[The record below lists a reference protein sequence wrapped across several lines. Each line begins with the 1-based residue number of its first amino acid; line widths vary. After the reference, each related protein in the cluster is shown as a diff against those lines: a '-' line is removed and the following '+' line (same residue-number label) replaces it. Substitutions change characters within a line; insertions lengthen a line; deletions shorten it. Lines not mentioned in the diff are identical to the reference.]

1 MKKLWSHIARLFA
14 AFGMMLLGL
23 IPCYYKRVLFMTT
36 VYVYYA
42 REGIFHEVTA
52 SKFNE
57 DMDLVKYDE
66 CLEAP
71 FMFGDK
77 VWEGKDL
84 FKSIDRTIIQ
94 KLRQKVPLSQQQSE
108 EIGTIIYRV
117 TPKWLRYPKQDMAND
132 LKRLLENPVTA

>member
-1 MKKLWSHIARLFA
+1 MKKLWGHITQLLA
-14 AFGMMLLGL
+14 ALGILLLGL

-52 SKFNE
+52 SKFNQK
-57 DMDLVKYDE
+57 MDLVKYDE

-71 FMFGDK
+71 FMFGDR

-84 FKSIDRTIIQ
+84 LNSIDRTLIQ
-94 KLRQKVPLSQQQSE
+94 KLRSKIPITKEQSE
-108 EIGTIIYRV
+108 ELGTIIYQAA
-117 TPKWLRYPKQDMAND
+117 PKWLRYGKADMAND
-132 LKRLLENPVTA
+132 LKRLLENPLAV